1 MTAAPRINW
10 RGSPSRYPRTTSKRR
25 STTAKETNTV
35 CQRVDPAAGVCISG
49 SRNGPL
55 PQSVVA
61 KDERGHRFHDWDR
74 ARKDTRVMAAA
85 GRERRSFA
93 GCGHRLLLTRNRR
106 RGLERHPKENVFAV

>member
-35 CQRVDPAAGVCISG
+35 CQRVDPATGVCISG
-49 SRNGPL
+49 SRNGTL

-61 KDERGHRFHDWDR
+61 QDERRHRFDDWDR
-74 ARKDTRVMAAA
+74 ARKDTRIVPAA
-85 GRERRSFA
+85 GGEGGLFA
-93 GCGHRLLLTRNRR
+93 GGRHRFLFTRNRR
-106 RGLERHPKENVFAV
+106 RGFER